1 MTARVVSLRLLGMP
15 DRSVQEAKRPARLNG
30 LFLGQNVIGIHAG
43 QVGFHKFQQRQ
54 SLKRTNRQKADMYG
68 EQVECNEQPYRI
80 SAPSNGDFCPSL
92 CQNSLRV
99 ELGFLS
105 SSFGILF
112 ACFFSQSKQPA
123 PPIDK
128 VAPR

>member
-1 MTARVVSLRLLGMP
+1 VTARVVSLRLLGMP
-15 DRSVQEAKRPARLNG
+15 DRSVQEAKWPARPNG
-30 LFLGQNVIGIHAG
+30 FSLGQNVIGIHAG
-43 QVGFHKFQQRQ
+43 QVD
-54 SLKRTNRQKADMYG
+54 SLVSATTIARGQGQAKTDMYG

-112 ACFFSQSKQPA
+112 ACFFSQSKQTA

-128 VAPR
+128 VTPR